1 MPAKL
6 PFAKNKIIIAGES
19 PLVEDLSALC
29 VDAGYEVSMYLI
41 EDLIDSGAL
50 RRLADDAK
58 KAQIAIDVVVES
70 LDTKRDLI
78 RTLDQSLPADAPLIT
93 AVLSVTATQVGAWAS
108 QADWVVG
115 FGALSP
121 LKRGNLIELAAGLQT
136 DPSTLGKAQKF
147 FASLG
152 LETAVVADSVGLV
165 LPRIVC
171 CLVNEAAYAL
181 MENVAQPR
189 DIDTAMKLGTNYPYG
204 PLEWGDLIGLDVVL
218 AVLRGLYDEYGDDR
232 YRPAPLLKQMMRAGR
247 LGKKSDRGFYDY
259 GEKSIRD
266 Q

>member
-6 PFAKNKIIIAGES
+6 PSAKNKVIIAGES
-19 PLVEDLSALC
+19 PLVEDLAALC
-29 VDAGYEVSMYLI
+29 VDAGYEVSMYLV

-50 RRLADDAK
+50 QRLADDAK
-58 KAQIAIDVVVES
+58 KAQIAIDVMVES

-78 RTLDQSLPADAPLIT
+78 RTLDQALPSDAPLVT
-93 AVLSVTATQVGAWAS
+93 AALSVTATQVGAWAS

-115 FGALSP
+115 FGALPP
-121 LKRGNLIELAAGLQT
+121 LKRGNLIELAPGLQT
-136 DPSTLGKAQKF
+136 DPSTLGKVQKF

-152 LETAVVADSVGLV
+152 LETAVVEDTVGLI

-204 PLEWGDLIGLDVVL
+204 PLEWGDLIGLDIVL

-232 YRPAPLLKQMMRAGR
+232 YRPAPLLKQMVRAGR
-247 LGKKSDRGFYDY
+247 LGKKSDHGFYDY
-259 GEKSIRD
+259 SEKTIRD